1 MQNKETR
8 FFELAL
14 ESNALQLGDFTLKS
28 GRKSPYF
35 FNIGSFF
42 NEGYIK
48 ELAELYAVNILEN
61 ELDFNL
67 IFGPAYKGIPLAASV
82 AASLSSKVNRPIPF
96 AFDRKEVKSH
106 GEGGKVVGNLKDK
119 KVLIVDDV
127 LTAGTAIKQSV
138 EIIHQAKG
146 KVSCCLVA
154 LDREE
159 VIDDILARDK
169 ILREIEVDVFSI
181 AQISRLVDF
190 FESNNQH
197 KEASI
202 INKYINSQ

>member
-1 MQNKETR
+1 M
-8 FFELAL
+8 
-14 ESNALQLGDFTLKS
+14 
-28 GRKSPYF
+28 
-35 FNIGSFF
+35 
-42 NEGYIK
+42 
-48 ELAELYAVNILEN
+48 
-61 ELDFNL
+61 
-67 IFGPAYKGIPLAASV
+67 
-82 AASLSSKVNRPIPF
+82 
-96 AFDRKEVKSH
+96 
-106 GEGGKVVGNLKDK
+106 
-119 KVLIVDDV
+119 IVDDV

-138 EIIHQAKG
+138 EIIHQAEG